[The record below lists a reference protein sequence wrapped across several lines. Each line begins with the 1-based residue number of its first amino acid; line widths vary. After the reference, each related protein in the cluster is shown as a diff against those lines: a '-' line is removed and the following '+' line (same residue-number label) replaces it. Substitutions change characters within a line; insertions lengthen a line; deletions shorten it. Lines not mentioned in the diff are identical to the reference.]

1 MAMQGGCSCG
11 AIRYEALG
19 TPSNCTL
26 CHCADCRRVSAAP
39 ALGWFSLA
47 TADLRFTQGSP
58 KSRSSSPGVT
68 RMFCGDC
75 GTPLTWQHQDCAH
88 EIDVTTCSLDDPSL
102 AAPRDHTFVHSR
114 VPWLPLCD
122 GLPAYPRTRAEGK
135 PQNE

>member
-1 MAMQGGCSCG
+1 MTMSGGCSCG

-19 TPSNCTL
+19 APFHCTL

-39 ALGWFSLA
+39 ALGWFSVA
-47 TADLRFTQGSP
+47 TAKLRFTQGSP
-58 KSRSSSPGVT
+58 KARRSSAQVT
-68 RMFCGDC
+68 RTFCADC
-75 GTPLTWQHQDCAH
+75 GTPLTWQHDDAPQ

-102 AAPRDHTFVHSR
+102 AAPQDHTFVHSR

-122 GLPAYPRTRAEGK
+122 GLPAYPRTRSEGK